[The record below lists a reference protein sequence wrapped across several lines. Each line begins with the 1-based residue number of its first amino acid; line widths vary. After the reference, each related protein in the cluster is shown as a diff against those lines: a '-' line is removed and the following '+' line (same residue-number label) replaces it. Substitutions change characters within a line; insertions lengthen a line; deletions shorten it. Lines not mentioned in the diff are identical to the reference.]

1 MIKFEFKQFPTH
13 VKLSSKKYVKI
24 NSQAIYNAR
33 LHPFSRSKMI
43 KEMKDQ
49 FIKCIPE
56 GLKVEDLPIGMFL
69 ELHLPYNYGNVRM
82 SKGVV
87 KWLPMS
93 DEENYEPRND
103 LDNMIGVWSKAIQD
117 CLVTQSVIPEDTIQ
131 FVRILGYKY
140 IQCETLDDRKIVVS
154 LIPISNITDILEV
167 VTSAGILKLEDLEV
181 LNSLL
186 KF

>member
-13 VKLSSKKYVKI
+13 VKLSSKKHIKI
-24 NSQAIYNAR
+24 NSQAIYNGK
-33 LHPFSRSKMI
+33 LHPFSRAKAVQ
-43 KEMKDQ
+43 EMKFQ
-49 FIKCIPE
+49 FTKQIPKN
-56 GLKVEDLPIGMFL
+56 LKMEELPMGMFL

-87 KWLPMS
+87 KWLPMV

-103 LDNMIGVWSKAIQD
+103 LDNMIGIWSKTIQD
-117 CLVTQSVIPEDTIQ
+117 CLITQGMCQDDTIQ
-131 FVRILGYKY
+131 FIRMIGYKY
-140 IQCETLDDRKIVVS
+140 IPCETLDDRKIVVS
-154 LIPISNITDILEV
+154 LISIKNITDILEV
-167 VTSAGILKLEDLEV
+167 VTSSGILRLDDLEV